1 MPPTARGQ
9 GVGESIAQNRW
20 AAKMDDLE
28 YELRARVAG
37 AVRFDAMT
45 RALYSTDASI
55 YQIAP
60 VGVVIPRHMDDVRA
74 TVEIAARHGVPLLP
88 RGAGTSLAG
97 QAVGQAVHVD
107 MSRWLT
113 AILEIN
119 TEERYARVQPG
130 VVLEALNAA
139 LRPHGLMFAPDP
151 ATANRCVIG
160 GMIGNNASGARSLV
174 YGKTVDHVLEVQA
187 LLADGSEVTFGPLDA
202 SGLAAKLRAP
212 GREGQIY
219 RTVKALVEAHAD
231 EIRARYPRIMR
242 RVGGYNLD
250 EFVGERPW
258 NLAKLIVGSEGTLA
272 VVTEARLNLVPRP
285 KHTVLDIFHFDD
297 LAEAL
302 EAVPAILAM
311 AGPGLS
317 AIELLDRT
325 ILRLAL
331 ENLETARRAGFI
343 QGDPAAVLIVEFS
356 GAVEAELAAQAEA
369 LEARLRW
376 PCVRLRDPA
385 AQANVWAVR
394 KAGLGLLLGMKGDR
408 KPVAFVEDTAVAPER
423 LPDYIRAFD
432 ALVREQ
438 GTTAAYYA
446 HASVG
451 CLHVRPLLDLKRP
464 EDVARMR
471 AISQAVS
478 DLVLSFG
485 GAMSGEHGDG
495 LARSCYNEKLFG
507 PTLYQAF
514 RQLKAAFDPQ
524 GLLNPGKKVDA
535 PPMEANLRT
544 QAGPIELRGPAPA
557 VERAHVGAT
566 HFRFAA
572 EGGFVRAVEL
582 CNGNGACLKLSEGT
596 MCPSY
601 RVTREE
607 AHTTRGRANALRAA
621 IYGVLPP
628 GALTSQQ
635 MVAVLDL
642 CLACKACKAECPSNV
657 DMAKLKA
664 EFLAA
669 YHAAH
674 GTPLR
679 DRAFA
684 HIARISRIGSA
695 FAPLSN
701 WVVRSRPARW
711 ALQRFLGVDARRPL
725 PPFARPSF
733 PARYRARQGMGEG
746 GRKVVLYDDTFMRYN
761 CPEVGEAAV
770 AVLEAAGYEVLVVE
784 HPCCGRPMISR
795 GLLDEARKVA
805 AANVAALAPYA
816 GRGIPIV
823 GCEPSCILSFR
834 DEYPDLLDG
843 PEVQALARHSYMLEE
858 FIAQEHLAGR
868 LKLTFAE
875 HGQQALL
882 HTHCHE
888 KALLGSA
895 PARAALVLAGYVVEE
910 VDAGCCGLA
919 GAFGFEAEHYD
930 LSLAIGAGRLF
941 PAVESA
947 SHDQVIV
954 ASGVSCRQQIAH
966 ATGRRA
972 LSLAEAL
979 QQAGAQRLVELDD
992 G

>member
-1 MPPTARGQ
+1 
-9 GVGESIAQNRW
+9 
-20 AAKMDDLE
+20 MDDLE
-28 YELRARVAG
+28 HELRARVAG

-45 RALYSTDASI
+45 RVLYSTDASI

-60 VGVVIPRHMDDVRA
+60 IGVVIPQDVDDVRA
-74 TVEIAARHGVPLLP
+74 TVEVAARHGVPLLP

-97 QAVGQAVHVD
+97 QAVGQAVHID
-107 MSRWLT
+107 MSRRLT
-113 AILEIN
+113 QVLEIN
-119 TEERYARVQPG
+119 AEERWARVQPG
-130 VVLEALNAA
+130 VVLDALNAA
-139 LRPHGLMFAPDP
+139 LLPYGLMFAPDP

-160 GMIGNNASGARSLV
+160 GMIGNNACGARSLV
-174 YGKTVDHVLEVQA
+174 YGKTVDHVLEVRA
-187 LLADGSEVTFGPLDA
+187 LLADGTEVTFGPLDA
-202 SGLAAKLRAP
+202 NGLAAKLRAP
-212 GREGQIY
+212 GREGELY
-219 RTVKALVEAHAD
+219 RAVKALVDAHAD
-231 EIRARYPRIMR
+231 EIRARYPPIMR

-250 EFVGERPW
+250 EFVGDRPW

-272 VVTEARLNLVPRP
+272 VVTEAKLNLVPRP
-285 KHTVLDIFHFDD
+285 KRTLLDIVHFDD
-297 LAEAL
+297 LFVAL
-302 EAVPAILAM
+302 EAVPAILAL
-311 AGPGLS
+311 ADPALS

-325 ILRLAL
+325 VLRLSL
-331 ENLETARRAGFI
+331 GNLEMARRAGFI

-356 GAVEAELAAQAEA
+356 GEAEADLAARAEA

-394 KAGLGLLLGMKGDR
+394 KAGLGLLLGMRGDR
-408 KPVAFVEDTAVAPER
+408 KPVSFVEDTAVAPER
-423 LPDYIRAFD
+423 LPDYMRAFD
-432 ALVREQ
+432 AIVREH
-438 GTTAAYYA
+438 GTTAAYYG

-451 CLHVRPLLDLKRP
+451 CLHIRPLLDLKRP
-464 EDVARMR
+464 DDVARMR

-478 DLVLSFG
+478 DLALSFG

-535 PPMEANLRT
+535 PPMEAHLRT
-544 QAGPIELRGPAPA
+544 QAGPLDLPGPAPA
-557 VERAHVGAT
+557 VERAGPGAT
-566 HFRFAA
+566 HFRFTA
-572 EGGFVRAVEL
+572 EGGFVRAIEL
-582 CNGNGACLKLSEGT
+582 CNGNGACLKLGSGT

-601 RVTREE
+601 MATREE

-621 IYGVLPP
+621 ISGVLPP
-628 GALTSQQ
+628 GTFTSQQ
-635 MVAVLDL
+635 MYQVLDL

-669 YHAAH
+669 YHDAH

-684 HIARISRIGSA
+684 HIARLNRIGSA

-711 ALQRFLGVDARRPL
+711 ALHRFLGVEARRPL
-725 PPFARPSF
+725 PSFARPTF
-733 PARYRARQGMGEG
+733 PARYRARRRTEDEG
-746 GRKVVLYDDTFMRYN
+746 RQVVLYDDTFMRYN
-761 CPEVGEAAV
+761 YPEVGEAAV

-784 HPCCGRPMISR
+784 HPCCGRPMISK
-795 GLLDEARKVA
+795 GLLDEARRVA
-805 AANVAALAPYA
+805 ATNVAALAPYA
-816 GRGIPIV
+816 ERGIPIV

-843 PEVQALARHSYMLEE
+843 PEEQALAERSYTLEE
-858 FIAQEHLAGR
+858 FIVQEHLAGR
-868 LKLTFAE
+868 LKLAFAE

-888 KALLGSA
+888 KALIGST
-895 PARAALVLAGYVVEE
+895 PARAALVLAGYTVDE
-910 VDAGCCGLA
+910 VDAGCCGMA
-919 GAFGFEAEHYD
+919 GAFGFEAEHYP
-930 LSLAIGAGRLF
+930 LSLAIGADRLF
-941 PAVESA
+941 PAVEAA
-947 SHDQVIV
+947 SGETVIV
-954 ASGVSCRQQIAH
+954 ALGVSCRQQIAH

-972 LSLAEAL
+972 LSIAEAL
-979 QQAGAQRLVELDD
+979 LQAGAQRAVELAEE
-992 G
+992 

>member
-1 MPPTARGQ
+1 
-9 GVGESIAQNRW
+9 
-20 AAKMDDLE
+20 MDDLE
-28 YELRARVAG
+28 HELRARVAG
-37 AVRFDAMT
+37 AVRFDALT
-45 RALYSTDASI
+45 RVLYSTDASI

-60 VGVVIPRHMDDVRA
+60 MGVVIPNHVDDVRA
-74 TVEIAARHGVPLLP
+74 TVEVAARHGIPLLP

-97 QAVGQAVHVD
+97 QAVGQAVHID
-107 MSRWLT
+107 MSRRLT
-113 AILEIN
+113 QVLEIN
-119 TEERYARVQPG
+119 AEERWARVQPG
-130 VVLEALNAA
+130 VVLDALNAV
-139 LRPHGLMFAPDP
+139 LRPYGLMFAPDP

-160 GMIGNNASGARSLV
+160 GMIGNNACGARSLV
-174 YGKTVDHVLEVQA
+174 YGKTVDHVLEVRA
-187 LLADGSEVTFGPLDA
+187 HLADGTEVTFGPLDA
-202 SGLAAKLRAP
+202 DGLATKLRAP

-219 RTVKALVEAHAD
+219 RAVKALVEAHAD

-250 EFVGERPW
+250 AFIGERPW

-272 VVTEARLNLVPRP
+272 VVTEAKLNLVPRP
-285 KHTVLDIFHFDD
+285 KYTLLDIFHFDD
-297 LAEAL
+297 LFAAL
-302 EAVPAILAM
+302 EAVPAILAL
-311 AGPGLS
+311 ADPALS

-325 ILRLAL
+325 VLRLAMG
-331 ENLETARRAGFI
+331 NLETARRAGFI

-356 GAVEAELAAQAEA
+356 GAAEADLAARAEA

-376 PCVRLRDPA
+376 PCARLRDPA

-408 KPVAFVEDTAVAPER
+408 KPVSFVEDTAVAPEH

-432 ALVREQ
+432 AIVREH
-438 GTTAAYYA
+438 GTTAAYYG

-451 CLHVRPLLDLKRP
+451 CLHIRPVLDLKRP

-507 PTLYQAF
+507 PILYRAF

-535 PPMEANLRT
+535 PPLEAHLRT
-544 QAGPIELRGPAPA
+544 QAPPLELHGPAPA
-557 VERAHVGAT
+557 VERAGPGAT
-566 HFRFAA
+566 HFRFTA
-572 EGGFVRAVEL
+572 EGGFVRAIEL
-582 CNGNGACLKLSEGT
+582 CNGNGACLKLGSGS

-601 RVTREE
+601 MATREE

-621 IYGVLPP
+621 ISGVLPP

-635 MVAVLDL
+635 MYQVLDL

-669 YHAAH
+669 YHATH

-684 HIARISRIGSA
+684 HIARLNRIGSA

-711 ALQRFLGVDARRPL
+711 ALRRFLGVEARRPL
-725 PPFARPSF
+725 PPFARPTF
-733 PARYRARQGMGEG
+733 TARYRARRRMGDG

-761 CPEVGEAAV
+761 TPEVGEAAV
-770 AVLEAAGYEVLVVE
+770 AVLEAAGYEVLVVG
-784 HPCCGRPMISR
+784 HPCCGRPMISK
-795 GLLDEARKVA
+795 GLLDEARRVA

-816 GRGIPIV
+816 ERGIPIV
-823 GCEPSCILSFR
+823 GCEPSCVLSFR

-843 PEVQALARHSYMLEE
+843 PEVQALAERSYLLEE
-858 FIAQEHLAGR
+858 FIPQEHLAGR
-868 LKLTFAE
+868 LKLAFAE

-888 KALLGSA
+888 KALIGSA
-895 PARAALVLAGYVVEE
+895 PARAALVLAGYTVDE
-910 VDAGCCGLA
+910 VDAGCCGMA

-930 LSLAIGAGRLF
+930 LSLAIGADRLF
-941 PAVESA
+941 PAVEAA
-947 SHDQVIV
+947 SGEAVIV
-954 ASGVSCRQQIAH
+954 APGISCRQQIAH

-972 LSLAEAL
+972 LSIAEAL
-979 QQAGAQRLVELDD
+979 LQAGAQRAVELAEE
-992 G
+992 

>member
-1 MPPTARGQ
+1 
-9 GVGESIAQNRW
+9 
-20 AAKMDDLE
+20 MDDLE
-28 YELRARVAG
+28 HELRARVAG
-37 AVRFDAMT
+37 EVRFDALT
-45 RALYSTDASI
+45 RVLYSTDASI

-60 VGVVIPRHMDDVRA
+60 MGVVIPNHVDDVRA
-74 TVEIAARHGVPLLP
+74 TVEVAARHGIPLLP

-97 QAVGQAVHVD
+97 QAVGQAVHID
-107 MSRWLT
+107 MSRRLT
-113 AILEIN
+113 QVLEIN
-119 TEERYARVQPG
+119 VEERWARVQPG
-130 VVLEALNAA
+130 VVLDALNAV
-139 LRPHGLMFAPDP
+139 LRPYGLMFAPDP

-160 GMIGNNASGARSLV
+160 GMIGNNACGARSLV
-174 YGKTVDHVLEVQA
+174 YGKTVDHVLEVRA
-187 LLADGSEVTFGPLDA
+187 HLADGTEVTFGPLDA
-202 SGLAAKLRAP
+202 DGLATKLRAP

-219 RTVKALVEAHAD
+219 RAVKALVEAHAD

-250 EFVGERPW
+250 AFIGERPW

-272 VVTEARLNLVPRP
+272 VVTEAKLNLVPRP
-285 KHTVLDIFHFDD
+285 KYTLLDIFHFDD
-297 LAEAL
+297 LFAAL
-302 EAVPAILAM
+302 EAVPAILAL
-311 AGPGLS
+311 ADPALS

-325 ILRLAL
+325 VLRLAMG
-331 ENLETARRAGFI
+331 NLETARRAGFI

-356 GAVEAELAAQAEA
+356 GAAEADLAARAEA

-376 PCVRLRDPA
+376 PCARLRDPA

-394 KAGLGLLLGMKGDR
+394 QAGLGLLLGMKGDR
-408 KPVAFVEDTAVAPER
+408 KPVSFVEDTAVAPEH

-432 ALVREQ
+432 AIVREH
-438 GTTAAYYA
+438 GTTAAYYG

-451 CLHVRPLLDLKRP
+451 CLHIRPVLDLKRP

-507 PTLYQAF
+507 PILYRAF

-535 PPMEANLRT
+535 PPLEAHLRT
-544 QAGPIELRGPAPA
+544 QAPPLELHGPAPA
-557 VERAHVGAT
+557 VERAGPGAT
-566 HFRFAA
+566 HFRFTA
-572 EGGFVRAVEL
+572 EGGFVRAIEL
-582 CNGNGACLKLSEGT
+582 CNGNGACLKLGSGS

-601 RVTREE
+601 MATREE

-621 IYGVLPP
+621 ISGVLPP

-635 MVAVLDL
+635 MYQVLDL

-669 YHAAH
+669 YHATH

-684 HIARISRIGSA
+684 HIARLNRIGSA

-701 WVVRSRPARW
+701 WVVRSRLARW
-711 ALQRFLGVDARRPL
+711 ALHRFLGVEARRPL
-725 PPFARPSF
+725 PPFARPTFS
-733 PARYRARQGMGEG
+733 ARYRVRRRTEDGE
-746 GRKVVLYDDTFMRYN
+746 RKVVLYDDTFMRYN
-761 CPEVGEAAV
+761 VPEVGEAAV

-784 HPCCGRPMISR
+784 HPCCGRPMISK
-795 GLLDEARKVA
+795 GLLDEARRVA

-816 GRGIPIV
+816 ERGIPIV
-823 GCEPSCILSFR
+823 GCEPSCVLSFR

-843 PEVQALARHSYMLEE
+843 PEVQALAERSYLLEE
-858 FIAQEHLAGR
+858 FIPQEHLAGR
-868 LKLTFAE
+868 LKLAFAE

-888 KALLGSA
+888 KALIGSA
-895 PARAALVLAGYVVEE
+895 PARAALVLAGYTVDE
-910 VDAGCCGLA
+910 VDAGCCGMA
-919 GAFGFEAEHYD
+919 GAFGFEAEHYH
-930 LSLAIGAGRLF
+930 LSLAIGADRLF
-941 PAVESA
+941 PAVEAA
-947 SHDQVIV
+947 SGEAVIV
-954 ASGVSCRQQIAH
+954 APGISCRQQIAH

-972 LSLAEAL
+972 LSIAEAL
-979 QQAGAQRLVELDD
+979 LQAGAQRAVELAEE
-992 G
+992 